1 MFSPKILSAYEFRR
15 VQQCMLPIDACAETA
30 EWHAV
35 DVSMLAQ
42 FLMAIGVRGGVR
54 GLNLI

>member
-15 VQQCMLPIDACAETA
+15 VQQRMLPIDACTETA
-30 EWHAV
+30 EWNSIDAR
-35 DVSMLAQ
+35 MLAQ
-42 FLMAIGVRGGVR
+42 FLMAIGVRGGAR

>member
-15 VQQCMLPIDACAETA
+15 VQQGMLPIDACAETA
-30 EWHAV
+30 EWHAI
-35 DVSMLAQ
+35 DVRMLAQ
-42 FLMAIGVRGGVR
+42 FLTAIGVRGGVC